1 MFFVVMGKL
10 QRVDENGDELDM
22 GERRDWRVLSGRQCG
37 NVPECLCE
45 NVVCHVMFLYFLCPW
60 G

>member
-22 GERRDWRVLSGRQCG
+22 GERRERLASIIGETMRKCAG
-37 NVPECLCE
+37 M
-45 NVVCHVMFLYFLCPW
+45 VV
-60 G
+60 